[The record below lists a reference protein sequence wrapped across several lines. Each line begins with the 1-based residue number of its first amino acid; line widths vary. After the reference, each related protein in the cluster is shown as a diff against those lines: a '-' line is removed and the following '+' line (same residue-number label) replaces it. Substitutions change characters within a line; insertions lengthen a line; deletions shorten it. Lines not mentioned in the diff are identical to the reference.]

1 MPDKARI
8 AVIGTGWWATYAH
21 IPTLKGHPDVDL
33 VALADSR
40 PEVVVKAAQH
50 YGVEKTYTDV
60 NTLLECET
68 LDGAVV
74 ATWHAAHYEVARACL
89 ERGLHLVLEKPMALR
104 AIHARHLCDLAN
116 ERGLQI
122 VMGYPWHY
130 LSSTVRAREII
141 QSGNLGEI
149 QYGVSIF
156 ASGPYQLYK
165 GQDRARDPAMK
176 GIYPVI
182 GPGDV
187 YSDPDRSGGGQGH
200 LQVTHSAA
208 LLLFLTGLSPVSV
221 QAQMSNLDVAVDVV
235 DSITARLDND
245 VLATIGSTGATR
257 GGPGKLDI
265 QVYCSEGWIDLDY
278 IANTAVVR
286 WGDGREES
294 MDSVPEYGDGDFQEA
309 GPYLYPADAPSRNLV
324 DIILG
329 RSGNLSPGVVG
340 WRTVELLDAAYRSA
354 THDGQVVTVESLY
367 TG

>member
-1 MPDKARI
+1 
-8 AVIGTGWWATYAH
+8 
-21 IPTLKGHPDVDL
+21 
-33 VALADSR
+33 
-40 PEVVVKAAQH
+40 
-50 YGVEKTYTDV
+50 
-60 NTLLECET
+60 
-68 LDGAVV
+68 
-74 ATWHAAHYEVARACL
+74 
-89 ERGLHLVLEKPMALR
+89 
-104 AIHARHLCDLAN
+104 
-116 ERGLQI
+116 
-122 VMGYPWHY
+122 
-130 LSSTVRAREII
+130 
-141 QSGNLGEI
+141 
-149 QYGVSIF
+149 
-156 ASGPYQLYK
+156 
-165 GQDRARDPAMK
+165 MK
-176 GIYPVI
+176 GIYPMI
-182 GPGDV
+182 GPGDI
-187 YSDPDRSGGGQGH
+187 YSDPDRSGGDQGH

-221 QAQMSNLDVAVDVV
+221 QAQMSNLAVAVDVV

-245 VLATIGSTGATR
+245 ILATIGSTGATR

-286 WGDGREES
+286 WADGSEES

-309 GPYLYPADAPSRNLV
+309 GPYLYPVDAPSRNLV